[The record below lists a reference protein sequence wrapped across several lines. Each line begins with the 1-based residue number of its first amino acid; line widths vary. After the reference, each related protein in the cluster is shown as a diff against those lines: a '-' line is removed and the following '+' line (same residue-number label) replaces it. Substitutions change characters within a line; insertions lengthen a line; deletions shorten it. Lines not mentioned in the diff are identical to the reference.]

1 MSGYKM
7 KKIDS
12 IVIRETAFVASGSL
26 VLCALMNSVFLVI
39 GKWDL
44 TVLFGTLLGYAASVG
59 NFFLMALTVQG
70 SVGKDEKT
78 IKTRMRLS
86 LVLRELLLFGIAL
99 GAYFM
104 KGVFNIIPLVIT
116 YIFPRIVIMFRTRF
130 KLRGDDEQLPPAGDN
145 DGENNG

>member
-1 MSGYKM
+1 MPEYKM
-7 KKIDS
+7 KKTDD
-12 IVIRETAFVASGSL
+12 VVLRETAFVALGTAL
-26 VLCALMNSVFLVI
+26 LCVLMNSVFLVI

-44 TVLFGTLLGYAASVG
+44 TVLFGTLLGYGASVG
-59 NFFLMALTVQG
+59 NFFLMALTVRG

-78 IKTRMRLS
+78 IKTRVRLS

-104 KGVFNIIPLVIT
+104 KDVFNLIPLVIT
-116 YIFPRIVIMFRTRF
+116 YIFPRIVISFRPRF
-130 KLRGDDEQLPPAGDN
+130 KLRGDDEQIPAEAKK

>member
-1 MSGYKM
+1 M
-7 KKIDS
+7 KKIDK
-12 IVIRETAFVASGSL
+12 IILRETLFVAEGCA

-44 TVLFGTLLGYAASVG
+44 TVLFGTLLGYTASVG
-59 NFFLMALTVQG
+59 NFFLMGLTVQG
-70 SVGKDEKT
+70 SIGKEEKE

-86 LVLRELLLFGIAL
+86 LLLREMLLFGIAL

-116 YIFPRIVIMFRTRF
+116 YIFPRIVIMFRPRF
-130 KLRGDDEQLPPAGDN
+130 TLRGEDDGATEETHN
-145 DGENNG
+145 EGENND